1 MELKKKE
8 NIGWIDLLRVL
19 ACFFV
24 VFSHSC
30 DAFIGQFDAN
40 RESFLTGVFLG
51 SLMRPCVPIFVM
63 MTGVLLLPVQT
74 DMAAFYKKRIGR
86 LIPPMIFWSLV
97 LPVLYFIYLNYIN
110 PDTQNPLISMP
121 DHSLEALWFK
131 LYTFIFNFNFDT
143 VPLWYL
149 YMLIG
154 LYLIMPIISF
164 KEGTKIILRHLG
176 NQPDCSICKNV
187 RSSTRL
193 SGQLREY
200 GSMGS
205 M

>member
-63 MTGVLLLPVQT
+63 DDRGIAITRTNRHGSVL
-74 DMAAFYKKRIGR
+74 
-86 LIPPMIFWSLV
+86 
-97 LPVLYFIYLNYIN
+97 
-110 PDTQNPLISMP
+110 
-121 DHSLEALWFK
+121 
-131 LYTFIFNFNFDT
+131 
-143 VPLWYL
+143 
-149 YMLIG
+149 
-154 LYLIMPIISF
+154 
-164 KEGTKIILRHLG
+164 
-176 NQPDCSICKNV
+176 
-187 RSSTRL
+187 
-193 SGQLREY
+193 
-200 GSMGS
+200 
-205 M
+205 

>member
-74 DMAAFYKKRIGR
+74 DMAAFYKKRI
-86 LIPPMIFWSLV
+86 
-97 LPVLYFIYLNYIN
+97 
-110 PDTQNPLISMP
+110 
-121 DHSLEALWFK
+121 
-131 LYTFIFNFNFDT
+131 
-143 VPLWYL
+143 
-149 YMLIG
+149 
-154 LYLIMPIISF
+154 
-164 KEGTKIILRHLG
+164 
-176 NQPDCSICKNV
+176 
-187 RSSTRL
+187 
-193 SGQLREY
+193 
-200 GSMGS
+200 
-205 M
+205 

>member
-63 MTGVLLLPVQT
+63 MTGVLLLPPDPSNDFLVTSLACFVFHISELYQSRYSKST
-74 DMAAFYKKRIGR
+74 DLDA
-86 LIPPMIFWSLV
+86 
-97 LPVLYFIYLNYIN
+97 
-110 PDTQNPLISMP
+110 
-121 DHSLEALWFK
+121 
-131 LYTFIFNFNFDT
+131 
-143 VPLWYL
+143 
-149 YMLIG
+149 
-154 LYLIMPIISF
+154 
-164 KEGTKIILRHLG
+164 
-176 NQPDCSICKNV
+176 
-187 RSSTRL
+187 RSQS
-193 SGQLREY
+193 
-200 GSMGS
+200 
-205 M
+205 